1 MPKTP
6 QSAKGDDDQFQRDI
20 DEVFSRAN
28 PNPGRVGCPSRE
40 TLVRLAARQQP
51 IDDPAYEHLAKCSPC
66 FREFRAL
73 QEELAQTAAVR
84 PGVRRWL
91 LGGVAAG
98 IALLLG
104 VGWWFTAERR
114 GPSAVTQ
121 TTSVAPDAQLRAE
134 VDLRRFA
141 VLRSEQ
147 NQGDAE
153 PVPLPHGSAD
163 LTILLPVGSEPGSYD
178 VQLLDGDLRS
188 RADAKGTAAIED
200 FVTTLRVRID
210 LRQLAAGRYQL
221 AVRRE
226 GDSWRMFPAVVN

>member
-6 QSAKGDDDQFQRDI
+6 QSAKGNDDQFQRDI

-28 PNPGRVGCPSRE
+28 PNPDRVGCPPRE
-40 TLVRLAARQQP
+40 TLARLAQRQQP
-51 IDDPAYEHLAKCSPC
+51 IADPAYEHLAKCSPC

-73 QEELAQTAAVR
+73 QEGLAHVPARAE
-84 PGVRRWL
+84 GRRWL
-91 LGGVAAG
+91 LAGVAAS
-98 IALLLG
+98 IALALSA
-104 VGWWFTAERR
+104 GWWLIARQASVPE
-114 GPSAVTQ
+114 SQ
-121 TTSVAPDAQLRAE
+121 TTSVAPSVQLRAE

-147 NQGDAE
+147 TQGEVE
-153 PVPLPHGSAD
+153 PVSLPRGSAD
-163 LTILLPVGSEPGSYD
+163 LVILLPTGSEPGPYD

-200 FVTTLRVRID
+200 FVTTLRVRMD
-210 LRQLAAGRYQL
+210 LGQLAVGRYQL

>member
-28 PNPGRVGCPSRE
+28 PNPDRVGCPPRE
-40 TLVRLAARQQP
+40 TLVRLARRQQP
-51 IDDPAYEHLAKCSPC
+51 LADPAYEHLAKCSPC
-66 FREFRAL
+66 FQQFRAL
-73 QEELAQTAAVR
+73 QEEFARTAAVR
-84 PGVRRWL
+84 PGGRRWL

-98 IALLLG
+98 IVLALG
-104 VGWWFTAERR
+104 AGWWFTGRQD
-114 GPSAVTQ
+114 PSPVTQ

-134 VDLRRFA
+134 VDLRRFT

-147 NQGDAE
+147 AQGDAE
-153 PVPLPHGSAD
+153 PVALPRGSAD
-163 LTILLPVGSEPGSYD
+163 LVILLPVGSEPGAYD

-188 RADAKGTAAIED
+188 RSDAKGTAAIED
-200 FVTTLRVRID
+200 FVTTLHVRMD

-226 GDSWRMFPAVVN
+226 GDSWRMFPAVVE